1 MFVKVHKYVLKLIY
15 YKYNMLALYQKDKKK
30 KKKKSRTALYGFL
43 KIQNHQVS
51 NLNRNSQQ
59 VKIN

>member
-15 YKYNMLALYQKDKKK
+15 YKYNMLTLYQKDKNTKK
-30 KKKKSRTALYGFL
+30 VSRTALYGFL

-51 NLNRNSQQ
+51 NLNQKLSTS
-59 VKIN
+59 